1 MSTSPTSGSYF
12 SGESTFS
19 ASLNNV
25 ISQALARASAP
36 ITQLQN
42 QQSTLAN
49 EQGEVQTL
57 GNDFMAVQTAI
68 DGLNTAASTSA
79 YSATVD
85 VPTVATAT
93 ASSTALAGTYTLD
106 VSSLGSQTNTISPLG
121 STTVTDPSSQ
131 NISSAT
137 SFTLTINGTAKTIT
151 PSGTS
156 LNALVTAI
164 NASGANVQAT
174 VVNVG
179 GSASPDYRLSVQST
193 HYAPDTIQLSD
204 GTNTNLLTTLNPGTY
219 VTYTV
224 NGQPSTPI
232 NSTSRSLS
240 LSTGLTANVLTT
252 GTANITVAQSSSNI
266 SSAINSLVTAYNAAT
281 AELTKNRGQNGGALT
296 GNSLVG
302 QLQQALNSIGS
313 YTSSTGTSSAVHSLA
328 DLGLTF
334 DQSGNLNFD
343 ASTFDSASA
352 TSPAAVTAFL
362 GSETG
367 GGFIES
373 AYSTLTSLTANT
385 TGTIT
390 VAGDNI
396 GTTITSLT
404 NEISTKQAQV
414 TQLQTTLTTQMANAD
429 AAIASL
435 QGQLSEITS
444 LFTAE
449 NQVSQNINGVG

>member
-1 MSTSPTSGSYF
+1 MSTSSTTGTYF

-25 ISQALARASAP
+25 ISQAVARATAP

-42 QQSTLAN
+42 EQSTLTS
-49 EQGEVQTL
+49 EQSEVQTL
-57 GNDFMAVQTAI
+57 GNDFMSVQTAI
-68 DGLNTAASTSA
+68 DSLNSAASTSA
-79 YSATVD
+79 YTATVD

-93 ASSTALAGTYTLD
+93 ASSTALPGTYSLD
-106 VSSLGSQTNTISPLG
+106 VSSIGSQTNTISASG
-121 STTVTDPSSQ
+121 STTVTDPTSQ

-137 SFTLTINGTAKTIT
+137 SFTLTVGGTNTTIT

-156 LNALVTAI
+156 LDDLVTAI
-164 NASGANVQAT
+164 NNSGANVQAT

-193 HYAPDTIQLSD
+193 QYAPDTVQLTAGS
-204 GTNTNLLTTLNPGTY
+204 TNLLTTLNIGSY

-224 NGQPSTPI
+224 NGQPATPI

-240 LSTGLTANVLTT
+240 LSTGLTADVLTT

-266 SSAINSLVTAYNAAT
+266 STAITNFVTAYNAAA

-313 YTSSTGTSSAVHSLA
+313 YSSSSGTSSAVKSLA

-334 DQSGNLNFD
+334 DQNGNLTFD
-343 ASTFDSASA
+343 SSTFDSVSS
-352 TSPAAVTAFL
+352 TSPSAVTAFL

-367 GGFIES
+367 GGFIQS
-373 AYSTLTSLTANT
+373 AYSTLTSLTADN

-390 VAGDNI
+390 VAGNNI
-396 GTTITSLT
+396 GATVNSLT
-404 NEISTKQAQV
+404 TQISNKQAQV
-414 TQLQTTLTTQMANAD
+414 TQLQSNLTTEMANAD

>member
-1 MSTSPTSGSYF
+1 MSTSSTTGTYF

-25 ISQALARASAP
+25 ISQAVARATAP

-42 QQSTLAN
+42 EQSTLTN
-49 EQGEVQTL
+49 EQSEVQTL
-57 GNDFMAVQTAI
+57 GNDFMSVQTAI
-68 DGLNTAASTSA
+68 DSLNSAASTSA
-79 YSATVD
+79 YTATVD

-93 ASSTALAGTYTLD
+93 ASSTALPGTYSLD
-106 VSSLGSQTNTISPLG
+106 VSSIGSQTNTISASG
-121 STTVTDPSSQ
+121 STTVTDPTSQ

-137 SFTLTINGTAKTIT
+137 SFTLTVGGTNTTIT
-151 PSGTS
+151 PTGTS
-156 LNALVTAI
+156 LDDLVTAI
-164 NASGANVQAT
+164 NNSGANVQAT

-193 HYAPDTIQLSD
+193 QYAPDTVQLTAGS
-204 GTNTNLLTTLNPGTY
+204 TNLLTTLNTGSY

-224 NGQPSTPI
+224 NGQPATPI

-240 LSTGLTANVLTT
+240 LSTGLTADVLTT

-266 SSAINSLVTAYNAAT
+266 STAITNFVTAYNAAA

-313 YTSSTGTSSAVHSLA
+313 YSSSSGTSSAVKSLA

-334 DQSGNLNFD
+334 DQNGNLTFD
-343 ASTFDSASA
+343 SSTFDSVSS
-352 TSPAAVTAFL
+352 TSPSAVTAFL

-367 GGFIES
+367 GGFIQS
-373 AYSTLTSLTANT
+373 AYSTLTSLTADN

-390 VAGDNI
+390 VAGNNI
-396 GTTITSLT
+396 GATVNSLT
-404 NEISTKQAQV
+404 TQISNKQAQV
-414 TQLQTTLTTQMANAD
+414 TQLQSNLTTEMANAD